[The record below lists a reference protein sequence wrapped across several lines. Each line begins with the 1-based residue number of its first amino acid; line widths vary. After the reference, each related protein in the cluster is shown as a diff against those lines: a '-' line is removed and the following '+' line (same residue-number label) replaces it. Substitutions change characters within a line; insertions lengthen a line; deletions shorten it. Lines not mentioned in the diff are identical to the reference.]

1 MIGHFSFIVS
11 IPLSCVNPVFFPQI
25 KAKQITCVIATSI
38 WKSMHPISKIKFSV
52 CFYCYNCFSK
62 MIFLSGTVQDA
73 DEFDSQ
79 YAEIASAETGDETG
93 MVSIDGMEDYFQKQ
107 FGEIMTADCIADL
120 LADRSMIA
128 PMKLAQKLDKDIIA
142 QDIQLTA
149 KSGED
154 NAYDFSTQLVTSDDK
169 QPVGTA
175 TGYVKMQSDNS
186 TWKASALTIKITTN

>member
-1 MIGHFSFIVS
+1 MMKLKRLGRLSGGLAVLLGMLWAAARQPSGNSFAES
-11 IPLSCVNPVFFPQI
+11 
-25 KAKQITCVIATSI
+25 ATAAL
-38 WKSMHPISKIKFSV
+38 
-52 CFYCYNCFSK
+52 NQ
-62 MIFLSGTVQDA
+62 FLSGTVQAA

-93 MVSIDGMEDYFQKQ
+93 MVSIDGIEDYFQKQ

-128 PMKLAQKLDKDIIA
+128 PMKVAQQMDKDIIA

-186 TWKASALTIKITTN
+186 NWKASALTIKITTN

>member
-1 MIGHFSFIVS
+1 MKLKRLGRIFACMAVLMAMLLAAG
-11 IPLSCVNPVFFPQI
+11 CQ
-25 KAKQITCVIATSI
+25 
-38 WKSMHPISKIKFSV
+38 KSGNSAEESANAV
-52 CFYCYNCFSK
+52 LNQ
-62 MIFLSGTVQDA
+62 FLSGTVQAA
-73 DEFDSQ
+73 DEFDGQ
-79 YAEIASAETGDETG
+79 YAEIASAETDMISVNG
-93 MVSIDGMEDYFQKQ
+93 MDDYFQKQ

>member
-1 MIGHFSFIVS
+1 MKLKRLGRI
-11 IPLSCVNPVFFPQI
+11 
-25 KAKQITCVIATSI
+25 
-38 WKSMHPISKIKFSV
+38 SV
-52 CFYCYNCFSK
+52 CMAVLMVMLLAAGCQKNGNSSEESANAVLNQ
-62 MIFLSGTVQDA
+62 FLSGTVQDA

-120 LADRSMIA
+120 LADRLMIA

-154 NAYDFSTQLVTSDDK
+154 NAYDFTAQLVTSDDK

>member
-1 MIGHFSFIVS
+1 MKLKCLGRIFACMAVLMAMLLAAG
-11 IPLSCVNPVFFPQI
+11 CQ
-25 KAKQITCVIATSI
+25 
-38 WKSMHPISKIKFSV
+38 KSGNSSEESANAV
-52 CFYCYNCFSK
+52 LNQ
-62 MIFLSGTVQDA
+62 FLSGTVQDA

-93 MVSIDGMEDYFQKQ
+93 MEEYFQKQ

>member
-1 MIGHFSFIVS
+1 MMKLKRLGRISACMAAMMVMLLAAG
-11 IPLSCVNPVFFPQI
+11 CG
-25 KAKQITCVIATSI
+25 
-38 WKSMHPISKIKFSV
+38 KSSGSSEESANAV
-52 CFYCYNCFSK
+52 LNQ
-62 MIFLSGTVQDA
+62 FLSGTVQDA

-79 YAEIASAETGDETG
+79 YAEIASAETGDETE

-107 FGEIMTADCIADL
+107 FGEIMTVECIADL
-120 LADRSMIA
+120 LADRSMIS
-128 PMKLAQKLDKDIIA
+128 PIKLAQQMDKDIIA

-154 NAYDFSTQLVTSDDK
+154 NAYDFTAQLVTSDDK

>member
-1 MIGHFSFIVS
+1 MMKLKRLGRI
-11 IPLSCVNPVFFPQI
+11 
-25 KAKQITCVIATSI
+25 
-38 WKSMHPISKIKFSV
+38 SV
-52 CFYCYNCFSK
+52 CMAVLMAMLLAAGCQKSGNSSEESANAVLNQ
-62 MIFLSGTVQDA
+62 FLSGTVQDA

-79 YAEIASAETGDETG
+79 YAKIASAETGDETG

-107 FGEIMTADCIADL
+107 FGEIMTVDCIADL
-120 LADRSMIA
+120 LVDRS
-128 PMKLAQKLDKDIIA
+128 IIA

-186 TWKASALTIKITTN
+186 NWKASALTIKITTN

>member
-1 MIGHFSFIVS
+1 MMKLKRLGRISACMAAMMVMLLAAG
-11 IPLSCVNPVFFPQI
+11 CG
-25 KAKQITCVIATSI
+25 
-38 WKSMHPISKIKFSV
+38 KSSGSSEESANAV
-52 CFYCYNCFSK
+52 LNQ
-62 MIFLSGTVQDA
+62 FLSGTVQDA

-93 MVSIDGMEDYFQKQ
+93 MVSIDGMEEYFQKQ
-107 FGEIMTADCIADL
+107 FGEIMTVDCIADL
-120 LADRSMIA
+120 LADRSMIV
-128 PMKLAQKLDKDIIA
+128 PMKLAQQMDKDIIA

-154 NAYDFSTQLVTSDDK
+154 NAYDFTAQLVTSDDK

-186 TWKASALTIKITTN
+186 NWKASALTIKITIN

>member
-1 MIGHFSFIVS
+1 MKLKRLGRI
-11 IPLSCVNPVFFPQI
+11 
-25 KAKQITCVIATSI
+25 
-38 WKSMHPISKIKFSV
+38 SV
-52 CFYCYNCFSK
+52 CMAVLMVMLLAAGCQKSGNSSEESANAVLNQ
-62 MIFLSGTVQDA
+62 FLSGTVQDA
-73 DEFDSQ
+73 NEFDSQ
-79 YAEIASAETGDETG
+79 YAEIASAETG

-128 PMKLAQKLDKDIIA
+128 PMKLAQQLDKDIIA

-154 NAYDFSTQLVTSDDK
+154 NAYDFTAQLVTSDDK

-175 TGYVKMQSDNS
+175 EGYVKMQSDNS
-186 TWKASALTIKITTN
+186 NWKASALTIKITTN

>member
-1 MIGHFSFIVS
+1 MKLKHFGRIFACMAV
-11 IPLSCVNPVFFPQI
+11 LMAMLLAAGCQ
-25 KAKQITCVIATSI
+25 
-38 WKSMHPISKIKFSV
+38 KSSGSSEESANAV
-52 CFYCYNCFSK
+52 LNQ
-62 MIFLSGTVQDA
+62 FLSGTVQDA

-93 MVSIDGMEDYFQKQ
+93 IVSIDGMEDYFQKQ

-120 LADRSMIA
+120 MADRLMLA
-128 PMKLAQKLDKDIIA
+128 PMKMAQQLDKDIIA

-154 NAYDFSTQLVTSDDK
+154 NAYDFSAQLVTSDDK

-175 TGYVKMQSDNS
+175 EGYVKMQSDNS
-186 TWKASALTIKITTN
+186 TWKASALIIKITTD

>member
-1 MIGHFSFIVS
+1 MMKLKRLGRI
-11 IPLSCVNPVFFPQI
+11 
-25 KAKQITCVIATSI
+25 
-38 WKSMHPISKIKFSV
+38 SV
-52 CFYCYNCFSK
+52 CMAVLMVMLLAAGCQKSGNSSEESANAVLNQ
-62 MIFLSGTVQDA
+62 FLSGTVQDA

-107 FGEIMTADCIADL
+107 FGEIMIVDCIADL

-128 PMKLAQKLDKDIIA
+128 PMKLAQQMDKDIIA

-154 NAYDFSTQLVTSDDK
+154 NAYDFTAQLVTSDDK

-175 TGYVKMQSDNS
+175 TGYVKMQPDNS
-186 TWKASALTIKITTN
+186 NWKASALTIKITTN

>member
-1 MIGHFSFIVS
+1 MMKLKRLGRI
-11 IPLSCVNPVFFPQI
+11 
-25 KAKQITCVIATSI
+25 
-38 WKSMHPISKIKFSV
+38 SV
-52 CFYCYNCFSK
+52 CMAVLMVMLLAAGCQKSGNSSEESANAVLNQ
-62 MIFLSGTVQDA
+62 FLSGTVQDA
-73 DEFDSQ
+73 DKFDSQ

-128 PMKLAQKLDKDIIA
+128 PMKLAQQMDKDIIA

-154 NAYDFSTQLVTSDDK
+154 NAYDFTAQLVTSDDK

-186 TWKASALTIKITTN
+186 NWKASALTIKITTN

>member
-1 MIGHFSFIVS
+1 MMKLKRLGRISACMAALMVMLLAAG
-11 IPLSCVNPVFFPQI
+11 CQ
-25 KAKQITCVIATSI
+25 
-38 WKSMHPISKIKFSV
+38 KSGNSSEESANAV
-52 CFYCYNCFSK
+52 LNQ
-62 MIFLSGTVQDA
+62 FLSGTVQDA

-120 LADRSMIA
+120 LTDRSMIA
-128 PMKLAQKLDKDIIA
+128 PMKLAQQLDKDIIA

-154 NAYDFSTQLVTSDDK
+154 NAYDFSAQLVTSDDK
-169 QPVGTA
+169 KPVGTA
-175 TGYVKMQSDNS
+175 EGYVKIQSDNS
-186 TWKASALTIKITTN
+186 TWKASALTIKITTD

>member
-1 MIGHFSFIVS
+1 MKLERLGRIFVCMAVLMVMLLAAG
-11 IPLSCVNPVFFPQI
+11 CQ
-25 KAKQITCVIATSI
+25 
-38 WKSMHPISKIKFSV
+38 KSGNSSEESANAV
-52 CFYCYNCFSK
+52 LNQ
-62 MIFLSGTVQDA
+62 FLSGTVQDA
-73 DEFDSQ
+73 DKFDSQ

-93 MVSIDGMEDYFQKQ
+93 M
-107 FGEIMTADCIADL
+107 FGEIMTVDCIADL

-128 PMKLAQKLDKDIIA
+128 PMKLAQQMDKDIIA

-186 TWKASALTIKITTN
+186 NWKASALTIKITTN

>member
-1 MIGHFSFIVS
+1 MMKLKRLGRI
-11 IPLSCVNPVFFPQI
+11 
-25 KAKQITCVIATSI
+25 
-38 WKSMHPISKIKFSV
+38 SV
-52 CFYCYNCFSK
+52 CMAVLMVMLLAAGCQKSGNSSEESANAVLNQ
-62 MIFLSGTVQDA
+62 FLSGTVQDA

-107 FGEIMTADCIADL
+107 FGEIMTDACISDL
-120 LADRSMIA
+120 MANRSMIA
-128 PMKLAQKLDKDIIA
+128 PMKLAQQLDKDIIA

-149 KSGED
+149 KSGEE
-154 NAYDFSTQLVTSDDK
+154 NAYDFTAQLVTSDDK

-186 TWKASALTIKITTN
+186 NWKASALTIKITTN

>member
-1 MIGHFSFIVS
+1 MVTALNLIIIKYIVVERKYMRLKCLKN
-11 IPLSCVNPVFFPQI
+11 IYVG
-25 KAKQITCVIATSI
+25 VILLVVVMMAAGCRKSSGSSEESATAVI
-38 WKSMHPISKIKFSV
+38 
-52 CFYCYNCFSK
+52 NQ
-62 MIFLSGTVQDA
+62 FLSGTVQDA
-73 DEFDSQ
+73 NEFDSQ

-128 PMKLAQKLDKDIIA
+128 TMKLAQKLDKDIIA

-154 NAYDFSTQLVTSDDK
+154 DAYDFTAQLVTSDDK
-169 QPVGTA
+169 KSVGTA
-175 TGYVKMQSDNS
+175 AGYVKMQSDNS